1 MVFDYFLDMRTMA
14 FTPWADIVPQF
25 TFDGG
30 TPYFQLLVPTVDTV
44 CPVADADVAGESPV
58 LMQMWHGV
66 SPVLMQMWQ
75 G

>member
-1 MVFDYFLDMRTMA
+1 MQGVVFDYFLDMRTMA

-44 CPVADADVAGESPV
+44 CPD
-58 LMQMWHGV
+58 LMQMWHGA
-66 SPVLMQMWQ
+66 SPVLLQMWQ